1 MNTLHRKSV
10 LAVFGA
16 SIFALSLIVV
26 NPVHAGA
33 VGGLTAKFMMNNG
46 SKLHANTRQ
55 EAKKQLATD
64 PTVTSDSSR
73 GEVWVYD
80 FAPSGNGIDR
90 RRWMPN

>member
-26 NPVHAGA
+26 NPVHANNN
-33 VGGLTAKFMMNNG
+33 GGLTAKFMTKNG

-55 EAKKQLATD
+55 EAKEQLATE
-64 PTVTSDSSR
+64 PTVTSDGSNA
-73 GEVWVYD
+73 EVWVYD
-80 FAPSGNGIDR
+80 FEPTGNSIAR
-90 RRWMPN
+90 RRWMSN